1 MQCGSQVNDSM
12 EYALLQL
19 INDIAKSFEKRQLT
33 LPRVFYR
40 PIKVF
45 DTVNHNIVI
54 AKPKYYGISGEL

>member
-40 PIKVF
+40 PIKSF
-45 DTVNHNIVI
+45 RHCQ
-54 AKPKYYGISGEL
+54 S